1 MNSDSILTSE
11 EQAYLAELAIE
22 EPVVKQN
29 AAPSFK
35 IEGNWQATELLA
47 RLATNSRLSLEAES
61 GRFCLSFPL
70 HLVEDEFHSQHI
82 ELSSPTIYEIGPTLR
97 AWRLQ
102 LKKPLPLLEADG
114 GKSALRVHELSPNGL
129 LVDNA
134 RHNSPPEHFHL
145 HLPLPDGEAMPIS
158 AHRVRETEDGLT
170 AYEVEF
176 SAEHDTERLRRFL
189 FSQHRRLH
197 PELESK
203 LPGDL
208 V

>member
-1 MNSDSILTSE
+1 MVPDSILTSE
-11 EQAYLAELAIE
+11 EQAYLAELANE
-22 EPVVKQN
+22 EPAHRQSSS
-29 AAPSFK
+29 PSFK

-47 RLATNSRLSLEAES
+47 RLAANSRLSLEAET
-61 GRFCLSFPL
+61 GRFCLSFQL
-70 HLVEDEFHSQHI
+70 QLVEDEFHSQHI
-82 ELSSPTIYEIGPTLR
+82 ELSAPTIYETGPKMR

-102 LKKPLPLLEADG
+102 LKRPLPLLEADG

-129 LVDNA
+129 LVGNL
-134 RHNSPPEHFHL
+134 HNSPPEHFHL

-158 AHRVRETEDGLT
+158 AHRVRETKSGLT

-176 SAEHDTERLRRFL
+176 SEEQDTERLRRFL

-197 PELESK
+197 PELESE
-203 LPGDL
+203 LPEDL